1 MANLTWRIKM
11 VKMEMEGRVFA
22 VALLLDISGFEVGV
36 LGETMSLW
44 LDWFIFP

>member
-1 MANLTWRIKM
+1 M

-44 LDWFIFP
+44 LGWFIFP